1 MSCLKPILLPLLF
14 SCFVVAPG
22 ASAGELYKCVI
33 DGQTKYQDKPC
44 EKGAKATVLDAG
56 DTKATSPAPS
66 VEIASSDGPR
76 SPVGGSG
83 SVEGLFSELQV
94 AQKQRDD
101 LQHSYQQALA
111 RTTPLF
117 ASPEDLQQAEA
128 QQARLKAEWEPRI
141 NQASERV
148 DEAAARLNARC
159 PTGVRFDKGRY
170 SCNK

>member
-1 MSCLKPILLPLLF
+1 MSCLKPILLPLLL
-14 SCFVVAPG
+14 SSVVIAPG
-22 ASAGELYKCVI
+22 ARAGELYKCVI
-33 DGQTKYQDKPC
+33 NGQTKYQDKPC

-56 DTKATSPAPS
+56 DTKNASAGPS
-66 VEIASSDGPR
+66 LEIASGDGSRPLA
-76 SPVGGSG
+76 SGG
-83 SVEGLFSELQV
+83 SVEGLYSELQV

>member
-1 MSCLKPILLPLLF
+1 MSCQKPAPLLLLL
-14 SCFVVAPG
+14 SCLAI
-22 ASAGELYKCVI
+22 ASSAGAGELYKCVI
-33 DGQTKYQDKPC
+33 NGQTKYQDKPC

-56 DTKATSPAPS
+56 DTMDPS
-66 VEIASSDGPR
+66 AGPRIEMGSSDGSRP
-76 SPVGGSG
+76 PAGGSG
-83 SVEGLFSELQV
+83 SVEGLYAELQA

-101 LQHSYQQALA
+101 MEQSYQQALA

-117 ASPEDLQQAEA
+117 ATPEDLQQAEVE
-128 QQARLKAEWEPRI
+128 QARLKTQWEPKLK
-141 NQASERV
+141 QASERV